1 MNILLEK
8 QCVRELTCGSN
19 FSYVLNE
26 SGLFSATEYKVLQN
40 QASGCFVRCMKML
53 YNGKIQIYYLTNH
66 LKPLANL
73 IPTLDPERFLDIVIN
88 LFSNILKVKSNG
100 FLSCQKVDISFE
112 HIYVNPTT
120 LNVSLVY
127 LPVTQRV
134 HPDDSSFENEVRTG
148 LIKLISG
155 VSSLQTST
163 TAQLS
168 LDLSDGVLSIEDL
181 YRRYKGGEDLR
192 QKKADRQPP
201 TKPATSMYL
210 VAMRAPTRV
219 EIKITKDRF
228 VLGKKAGM
236 VDGVISFNDKISR
249 IHCRIDRQGNTYTVT
264 DLQSSNGTY
273 VNGKRLQAKQPY
285 RIGNGDVIRMANSD
299 FQVSVR

>member
-1 MNILLEK
+1 MNILVEK
-8 QCVRELTCGSN
+8 QCVRELECGSN
-19 FSYVLNE
+19 VSYVLNE
-26 SGLFSATEYKVLQN
+26 SGVFSATEYKVLQS

-53 YNGKIQIYYLTNH
+53 YNGRVQIFYLTNQH
-66 LKPLANL
+66 KSLENL
-73 IPTLDPERFLDIVIN
+73 IPTLNPERFMSIVIN

-100 FLSCQKVDISFE
+100 FLSCQKVDISFR
-112 HIYVNPTT
+112 HIYVDPIT

-127 LPVTQRV
+127 LPVTQKV

-148 LIKLISG
+148 LIKLISS
-155 VSSLQTST
+155 VSNLQSSIT
-163 TAQLS
+163 TQLS
-168 LDLSDGVLSIEDL
+168 LDLSNGVLSIEDL
-181 YRRYKGGEDLR
+181 YHRYKGGEDLR
-192 QKKADRQPP
+192 QEKMDHQAHVERVVG
-201 TKPATSMYL
+201 MYL
-210 VAMRAPTRV
+210 VAMQAPTRV
-219 EIKITKDRF
+219 EIQITKNSF

-249 IHCRIDRQGNTYTVT
+249 IHCRIDRQGDQYTVT
-264 DLQSSNGTY
+264 DLQSANGTY